1 MRPKALH
8 VQLILQ
14 AAHALL
20 HDVLVR
26 VDTGG
31 GEDRVLH
38 IVRED
43 GLIATILVLIFPHG
57 LHVRGDSTST
67 FQGLSHRE
75 ILLVELLMLWDQ
87 LPRLE
92 LPLGGEQLA
101 VELADG
107 VPHCLV
113 VVVHMHGTALALLA
127 PCVKTRDGVD
137 HLSPGPPHVLGQLHV
152 VALLAH
158 QVPKP
163 FAAHGDPYLELV
175 SSGKEVIHVCCAVE
189 APVHD
194 EMHLWHA
201 KLGKGVQQVPQ
212 RPHVADI
219 PRKLPVVHRKH
230 ALLAEEQGEV
240 DL

>member
-1 MRPKALH
+1 MFL
-8 VQLILQ
+8 
-14 AAHALL
+14 
-20 HDVLVR
+20 
-26 VDTGG
+26 
-31 GEDRVLH
+31 
-38 IVRED
+38 
-43 GLIATILVLIFPHG
+43 HG
-57 LHVRGDSTST
+57 LHIHGDPAAT

-87 LPRLE
+87 LPRLA

-107 VPHCLV
+107 VPYRLV
-113 VVVHMHGTALALLA
+113 VVVHMHGIALALLA

-137 HLSPGPPHVLGQLHV
+137 HLSEGPLHVLGQLHV

-158 QVPKP
+158 QVPRP
-163 FAAHGDPYLELV
+163 FAAHGDPYLELLPC
-175 SSGKEVIHVCCAVE
+175 GKEVIHVLLAVE

-201 KLGKGVQQVPQ
+201 KLGKGVQQVFQ